1 MSSLFYHLSTWVW
14 DLMYRLRNDRS
25 QFGEQNFL
33 KQYLPKELSNVGYID
48 IGAHT
53 PVKCSNSYFLYRA
66 GAVGVAVD
74 PISTFTLHWKIWRP
88 RDLFLTKAVVGLDD
102 ESDGFIS
109 FYRANRR
116 RELMS
121 TTSLELRDALTATGI
136 SFVADKVAVI
146 KIDTVLR
153 EFNEFFNRA
162 PTIVLIDVEGMDAEL
177 VDSIDRID
185 NIELLPKFIFFEEL
199 VKPSENVSLSKYQMI
214 ARFTPQNETGVSSIL
229 YKIKAVL

>member
-153 EFNEFFNRA
+153 EFNEFF
-162 PTIVLIDVEGMDAEL
+162 
-177 VDSIDRID
+177 
-185 NIELLPKFIFFEEL
+185 
-199 VKPSENVSLSKYQMI
+199 
-214 ARFTPQNETGVSSIL
+214 
-229 YKIKAVL
+229 